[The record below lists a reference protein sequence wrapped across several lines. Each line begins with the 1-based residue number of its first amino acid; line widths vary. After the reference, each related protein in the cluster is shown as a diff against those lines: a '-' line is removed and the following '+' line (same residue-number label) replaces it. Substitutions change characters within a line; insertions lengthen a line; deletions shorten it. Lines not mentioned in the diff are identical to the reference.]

1 MPLTGRNHARALR
14 GEWAFRAVAVA
25 ASSPATRAKWSLRAG
40 VLAGAATSLALT
52 GLVLAP
58 AFSRR
63 TDSEEINIFFHGFQ
77 DSRGVTVL
85 SPTVD
90 LVKDFT
96 ERTSLRAKFGVDAIS
111 ASSDSCARCH
121 PDGVWSQRAVGSVSM
136 SRKYGDTTVGVG
148 GELSQ
153 ENFYRATTL
162 STTIS
167 RAMNGANTTIAS
179 GYAFSFNQPVLHPSE
194 FAEKQYAHDLYLS
207 LTQTLTKTTMAQVG
221 VEFAQVRGYQTSP
234 FLRASVNGLLVPG
247 QSPDLRNRYTF
258 SARIKQAL
266 PAATYLEADY
276 RRYHDNWQIDSN
288 SLSLGLSHHFG
299 DSLVAYGAFRRY
311 DQTGAYF
318 YAPSY
323 SGTPEFFTGDFR
335 LFPFDSKLITGR
347 IGYTPKDGLMGM
359 KPGTTLSL
367 QYERYSTSRSFDA
380 AIFTGGLTIP
390 FGRKTP

>member
-1 MPLTGRNHARALR
+1 M
-14 GEWAFRAVAVA
+14 A
-25 ASSPATRAKWSLRAG
+25 ASRAATRRGLWLRAG
-40 VLAGAATSLALT
+40 FAAGVAGSLTLT
-52 GLVLAP
+52 TLVLGP
-58 AFSRR
+58 SFTRR
-63 TDSEEINIFFHGFQ
+63 TDSEEINIFFHGFE

-96 ERTSLRAKFGVDAIS
+96 DRTSLKAKFGVDAIS

-121 PDGVWSQRAVGSVSM
+121 PDGIWSQRAVGSVSLN
-136 SRKYGDTTVGVG
+136 RKYGDTTVGFG

-153 ENFYRATTL
+153 ENFYRAITA

-167 RAMNGANTTIAS
+167 RAMNGANTTIAG

-207 LTQTLTKTTMAQVG
+207 LTQTLTRTTVAQVG

-234 FLRASVNGLLVPG
+234 FLRASVNGLLLPG

-266 PAATYLEADY
+266 PGATYLEADY
-276 RRYHDNWQIDSN
+276 RRYHDSWQVDSN
-288 SLSLGLSHHFG
+288 SLSVGLSHHFG
-299 DSLVAYGAFRRY
+299 DSIVAYGAFRRY

-318 YAPSY
+318 YAPQYTGS
-323 SGTPEFFTGDFR
+323 PQFFTGDFR
-335 LFPFDSKLITGR
+335 LFPFDSNLVTGR
-347 IGYTPKDGLMGM
+347 VGYTPKDGLFGM
-359 KPGTTLSL
+359 RPGTTLSL
-367 QYERYSTSRSFDA
+367 QYERYSSSRNFDA